1 MAPRMHA
8 MRRFVL
14 ILLMF
19 VLPLQFSWAAVAGFC
34 EIDSTAG
41 GLGVIGYHVHE
52 HAHEHAQPQSD
63 AAQAGSL
70 NADVDRDCGPCH
82 GHSHGSAAML
92 GLPPVHVVQTSDRY
106 GWHTP
111 PSLPDP
117 VPDELLRPP
126 LHPLA

>member
-8 MRRFVL
+8 MRRLVL

-19 VLPLQFSWAAVAGFC
+19 VLPLQFSWAAVAGVC
-34 EIDSTAG
+34 EIEASAG
-41 GLGVIGYHVHE
+41 ALGAIGYHVHE
-52 HAHEHAQPQSD
+52 HDHEHAQPKAD
-63 AAQAGSL
+63 GSQQDTL

-92 GLPPVHVVQTSDRY
+92 GLPLVHVAQTSDRY

-126 LHPLA
+126 LSLLA

>member
-1 MAPRMHA
+1 

-19 VLPLQFSWAAVAGFC
+19 VLPLQFSWAAVAGVC
-34 EIDSTAG
+34 EIESSAG
-41 GLGVIGYHVHE
+41 ALSAFGYHVHE
-52 HAHEHAQPQSD
+52 HDHADEAQAD
-63 AAQAGSL
+63 AAQQGTTL
-70 NADVDRDCGPCH
+70 NTDVDRDCGPCH

-111 PSLPDP
+111 PTLPDP

-126 LHPLA
+126 LSPLA

>member
-1 MAPRMHA
+1 

-34 EIDSTAG
+34 EIDSTPG
-41 GLGVIGYHVHE
+41 GLGVIGYHVHVHE
-52 HAHEHAQPQSD
+52 HEHAQPD
-63 AAQAGSL
+63 AQTDLAGQGTL

-82 GHSHGSAAML
+82 GHSHGSAAMR

-106 GWHTP
+106 GRHTAP
-111 PSLPDP
+111 TLPDP

-126 LHPLA
+126 LSPLA